1 MDTCVQSGTS
11 FDEEGVEPSRERCGR
26 VGRVVSPSSFH
37 SRRSSDSAR
46 TELLES
52 IVVACG
58 SVERPVV
65 VFDLDGTL
73 LDNRPR
79 VTRIFHELA
88 EFWSIRHPDAAEKC
102 ARVRDEHIVY
112 GVIDNLVR
120 AGVDD
125 ETLHQEGLKFWRD
138 RFFYD
143 AYIRYDVEVPGARS
157 FVRACFEAGA
167 SIVYLT
173 GRDLPNMALG
183 TLASLRDLDFPIGV
197 VGTSLVLKPAFEVAD
212 SEFKN
217 AVAPSIARI
226 GKVVASFDN
235 EPANC
240 NLFLEHHPEARSVLL
255 DTHHAPNP
263 PPLDARAAVIDSFLR
278 HG

>member
-1 MDTCVQSGTS
+1 
-11 FDEEGVEPSRERCGR
+11 
-26 VGRVVSPSSFH
+26 VVSTFHAKRASS
-37 SRRSSDSAR
+37 SAR
-46 TELLES
+46 AELLGS
-52 IVVACG
+52 IVDACAR
-58 SVERPVV
+58 VERAVV

-88 EFWSIRHPDAAEKC
+88 DFWRIRHPDAAEKC
-102 ARVRDEHIVY
+102 ERVRDEHIVY

-120 AGVDD
+120 AGVTD
-125 ETLHQEGLKFWRD
+125 EALHREGLQFWRD

-157 FVRACFEAGA
+157 FVRACHDAGA

-197 VGTSLVLKPAFEVAD
+197 VGTSLVLKPAFEIGD
-212 SEFKN
+212 HEFKN
-217 AVAPSIARI
+217 AVAPSIARV
-226 GKVVASFDN
+226 GNVVASFDN
-235 EPANC
+235 EPGNC
-240 NLFLEHHPEARSVLL
+240 NLFLAHHPDAHSVLL
-255 DTHHAPNP
+255 DTHHAPDP
-263 PPLDARAAVIDSFLR
+263 PALDPRAVVIDSFVR